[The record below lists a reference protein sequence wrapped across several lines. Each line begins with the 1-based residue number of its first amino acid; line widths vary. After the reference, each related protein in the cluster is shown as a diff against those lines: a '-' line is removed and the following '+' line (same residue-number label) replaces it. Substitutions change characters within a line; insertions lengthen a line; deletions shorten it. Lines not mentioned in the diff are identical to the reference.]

1 MLDNTTLEKMTS
13 RMVHDV
19 RTPLTVLNLLYTT
32 LQMHLAKAPEMQAE
46 LEILKEETGKIDK
59 ITTQYR
65 EELRKI
71 M

>member
-1 MLDNTTLEKMTS
+1 MLDNAVLEKMTS
-13 RMVHDV
+13 RLVHDV
-19 RTPLTVLNLLYTT
+19 RTPLTVLNMLYAAMQTY
-32 LQMHLAKAPEMQAE
+32 LPGAPQMREE
-46 LEILKEETGKIDK
+46 LEILKEEIAKIDK

>member
-1 MLDNTTLEKMTS
+1 MLDNAVLEKMTS

-19 RTPLTVLNLLYTT
+19 RTPLTVLNMLYAA
-32 LQMHLAKAPEMQAE
+32 LQTYLDKAPEMQQE
-46 LEILKEETGKIDK
+46 LEILKEETGKIDR

-65 EELRKI
+65 EDLRKI